1 MVGAFGGSMIDISG
15 SSAVRINAL
24 DMEKGYADDGKDPLP
39 DKSEFVLSL
48 FEQIM
53 QDDLKAQPRSI
64 IDRCV
69 QAVYR
74 PYIASGYKGNA
85 PTLTDLQAEIKKQPE
100 PEAQELAL
108 AAELF
113 ISGSLSIFAQK
124 TNVDQ
129 NNRLTSYNILDLG
142 EQLLPMGMLVILG
155 EHLQPRYPKLAFWQ
169 THMGLCGRVLYLLPV
184 SVCNEFLPQNVEAG
198 S

>member
-1 MVGAFGGSMIDISG
+1 MPMMVKI
-15 SSAVRINAL
+15 R
-24 DMEKGYADDGKDPLP
+24 LP

-53 QDDLKAQPRSI
+53 QDDLKAQHRSI

-74 PYIASGYKGNA
+74 PYIASGYKGDA
-85 PTLTDLQAEIKKQPE
+85 PTLTNLQAEIKRQPE

-142 EQLLPMGMLVILG
+142 EQLLPMGMLVILESIYNRVIQNWRAG
-155 EHLQPRYPKLAFWQ
+155 QAY
-169 THMGLCGRVLYLLPV
+169 MGICRRVLNLLPLSVRHELLPAECGSRFV
-184 SVCNEFLPQNVEAG
+184 SAPVT
-198 S
+198 